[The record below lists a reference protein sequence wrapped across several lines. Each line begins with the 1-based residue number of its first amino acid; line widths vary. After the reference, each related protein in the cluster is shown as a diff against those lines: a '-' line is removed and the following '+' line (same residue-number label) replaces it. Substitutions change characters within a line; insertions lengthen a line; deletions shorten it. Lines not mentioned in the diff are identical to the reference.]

1 MKVALRSLTILIV
14 SVFLTTAAQA
24 REAVPIINY
33 ENQLVAKPLTIDQVK
48 QAIVTAAAMNSWTIT
63 KGPTENSVTATLVV
77 RNKHT
82 VIVNITYSKENFSVV
97 YAGSINMKYQPNA
110 GTGIIHPFY
119 NKWTR
124 DLVDTIQANLERS

>member
-1 MKVALRSLTILIV
+1 VKVALRSLTILIV
-14 SVFLTTAAQA
+14 SVFLATAVQA

-33 ENQLVAKPLTIDQVK
+33 ENQLVAKPLTIEQVK
-48 QAIVTAAAMNSWTIT
+48 QAIVTAAATNSWTIT

-82 VIVNITYSKENFSVV
+82 VIVNITYSKESFSVV

-110 GTGIIHPFY
+110 GTGVIHPFY
-119 NKWTR
+119 NKWSR

>member
-1 MKVALRSLTILIV
+1 MKAVLRSVTILIA
-14 SVFLTTAAQA
+14 SVFLATAAQA

-33 ENQLVAKPLTIDQVK
+33 ENQLVAKPLTIEQVK

-63 KGPTENSVTATLVV
+63 KGPTENSITATLVV

-82 VIVNITYSKENFSVV
+82 VIVNITYTKESFSVV

-110 GTGIIHPFY
+110 GTGVIHPFY

>member
-14 SVFLTTAAQA
+14 SVFLATAAQA

>member
-1 MKVALRSLTILIV
+1 MKAALRSLTFLIV
-14 SVFLTTAAQA
+14 SLVMVTAAEA

-33 ENQLVAKPLTIDQVK
+33 ENQLVAKPLTIEQVK
-48 QAIVTAAAMNSWTIT
+48 QAIVSAAAMNSWTIT

-82 VIVNITYSKENFSVV
+82 VIVNITYTKESFSVV

-110 GTGIIHPFY
+110 GTGVIHPFY

-124 DLVDTIQANLERS
+124 DLVDTIQANIERS

>member
-1 MKVALRSLTILIV
+1 MNAVVRTLLVLIA
-14 SVFLTTAAQA
+14 SAFLATAVQA
-24 REAVPIINY
+24 REAVPIVNY

-48 QAIVTAAAMNSWTIT
+48 QAIVNACAMNSWTVT
-63 KGPTENSVTATLVV
+63 KGPTENSITATLIV

-82 VIVNITYSKENFSVV
+82 VIVTIAYSKESFSVN

-110 GTGIIHPFY
+110 GTGVIHPFY
-119 NKWTR
+119 NKWSR